1 MTKKC
6 ISPTLVRLNI
16 WSINIMIFKVIGD
29 VFVVQPDFI
38 FNATTS
44 SNETLTTSSNKTQ
57 TTSHG
62 DPSYFIGVGLS
73 LYTAL
78 AISLANILQV
88 IVSGLPNKGE
98 NNSSNHIMLAS
109 GMQIGIL
116 VGSTLLEGPEIV
128 IKLKKNQNY
137 L

>member
-1 MTKKC
+1 MKFE
-6 ISPTLVRLNI
+6 V
-16 WSINIMIFKVIGD
+16 VGD

-38 FNATTS
+38 FNATTSSNEALTTS

-88 IVSGLPNKGE
+88 IVSRLYNKGE
-98 NNSSNHIMLAS
+98 NNSSNHMMLAS

-128 IKLKKNQNY
+128 IKLKKGPEILVNF
-137 L
+137 LDMSF